1 MCSRILLVVVLLTP
15 IAYFTAGLGSIE
27 ALAAPKSSNPLS
39 GDEAAIRDGKSLFR
53 GICAVCHG
61 RNADGKGERGQGAD
75 LRKFKRGFTRYL
87 EITQNGKDT
96 GRTQK
101 MPAWGKVLPEEDLIK
116 IGAFLETLAIEGANW
131 VDPE

>member
-15 IAYFTAGLGSIE
+15 IAYLTAGLGSIE
-27 ALAAPKSSNPLS
+27 VLAAPQSSNPLS

-61 RNADGKGERGQGAD
+61 RNADGRGERGQGAD

-87 EITQNGKDT
+87 DIVQNGKDT